1 MNRFFSNINANN
13 SDKNF
18 LIVGALI
25 LISILISFLFLF
37 SDGSVFTTVAII
49 LGALIVTMTLYRL
62 EWGLMLFLGLVLLFD
77 QIAPRGYDRSIIGVE
92 YFQNLKSFKFF
103 SNIDFAVVNL
113 LELHLFF
120 VFIVWLL
127 RIILKKDEKLQ
138 HVPLWFGA
146 LIFFAWLIFSA
157 IYGLSRGGDFLPALW
172 ELRALFY
179 LGILYFFVPQ
189 IIKTRTQLEQLVWV
203 IIASLSFKVF
213 QGIIRFFRLGFNF
226 DGRTQLTSSEDPLF
240 FISLFVMFGGFF
252 LFNAMHRQRSYLGWL
267 MLPLSIVFIL
277 AQRRATYG
285 ALAVVFVAFFIL
297 ISSNNRQ
304 KLLKSLTPL
313 LCIIILYLIIFWKSE
328 SGFALPA
335 QLIRSSFSID
345 RENSGERYYS
355 NLYREFENYNLAQT
369 VKTSPLLGIGFG
381 KKYEQ
386 PIQLASIPFP
396 LRDYIPHNEI
406 YWIIVKSGG
415 IGFFLFFAFFNSY
428 IFKAGYLFM
437 RLNDPYLKTICSVV
451 IMAII
456 GQLVVSYYDLQLTY
470 SRNMVYL
477 GTLMGLLPVVQR
489 LDQSYLTGQS
499 VKSNFE
505 TKNEKSY

>member
-1 MNRFFSNINANN
+1 MNLKDINILTNVKM
-13 SDKNF
+13 DKN
-18 LIVGALI
+18 LLSIGALI
-25 LISILISFLFLF
+25 LVSILTSFLFVL
-37 SDGSVFTTVAII
+37 SDGSVFTTVALI
-49 LGALIVTMTLYRL
+49 LGAIIIIITFYRL
-62 EWGLMLFLGLVLLFD
+62 EWGFFLFIGLVLLFD
-77 QIAPRGYDRSIIGVE
+77 QFAPRGYDRSIIGVE
-92 YFQNLKSFKFF
+92 YFQNLKYFKFF
-103 SNIDFAVVNL
+103 SKMDFAVVNL

-120 VFIVWLL
+120 IFIFWLL

-146 LIFFAWLIFSA
+146 LIFFSWLIFSA

-189 IIKTRTQLEQLVWV
+189 IIKTRTQLEQLIWV
-203 IIASLSFKVF
+203 IIASLSFKVL

-240 FISLFVMFGGFF
+240 FISLFVLLGGFF
-252 LFNAMHRQRSYLGWL
+252 LFNSKHKQRATLAWL
-267 MLPLSIVFIL
+267 FLPMFLVFIL
-277 AQRRATYG
+277 AQRRATYA
-285 ALAVVFVAFFIL
+285 ALAVVFVVFFIL
-297 ISSNNRQ
+297 ISTNYRQ
-304 KLLKSLTPL
+304 ILLKFMTPL
-313 LCIIILYLIIFWKSE
+313 FFIMILYLIIFWNSQ
-328 SGFALPA
+328 SGLALPA

-345 RENSGERYYS
+345 RESTGERYYS

-369 VKTSPLLGIGFG
+369 VKTAPVIGIGFG

-396 LRDYIPHNEI
+396 LRDYIPHNQI
-406 YWIIVKSGG
+406 YWILVKSGG

-428 IFKAGYLFM
+428 ILKAGHLFV
-437 RLNDPYLKTICSVV
+437 RLKDPYLKTICSVA

-456 GQLVVSYYDLQLTY
+456 GQIVVSFYDLQLTY

-477 GTLMGLLPVVQR
+477 GTLIGLLHTIQQ
-489 LDQSYLTGQS
+489 LNQSDFTGPFMR
-499 VKSNFE
+499 SN
-505 TKNEKSY
+505 NEKQ